1 LIETKLISRAVL
13 FGNPDRAS
21 VKLSPDGKRIS
32 YLAPD
37 DGYMNVFVA
46 PADRLEEA
54 TAVTH
59 DRVRGIRMYAW
70 AHDNR
75 HLLYMQ
81 DDGGDENWNVFV
93 VDLETGE
100 SRNLTP
106 FKEIAAHISGSSMDY
121 PGEILLSINNR
132 DPQLHDLYRVELAT
146 GELALVEENT
156 EGFAGYVSDIA
167 LLPRVAMRMDE
178 EGGEEVF
185 RKGSDGWQQI
195 GYVPS
200 DDGLTTH
207 PHGFKGA
214 SNIMYW
220 TDSRDRNT
228 GALVEYD
235 LETGE
240 STLLAS
246 DDKSDV
252 ADVMIHPTRREVEA
266 VAFTYKRKQWVV
278 LDDSVRGDLDFL
290 ATVAAGEVEVV
301 SRTDADDRWMVAYLL
316 DDGSVR
322 YYLYD
327 RPNKSAKFLF
337 SNRAELDDEPLVKMH
352 PEIVRA
358 RDGLEMVCYLSL
370 PAEST
375 PDGGNRP
382 VAPVPLVLYVHG
394 GPWARDHWGYD
405 PYHQLL
411 ANRGYA
417 VLSVNYRTSTGFGKE
432 FANAGKLEWGRDMQH
447 DLTDAVGWAVDEG
460 IADPAKVA
468 IMGGSY
474 GGYATLA
481 GLTMTPDLYACG
493 VDLVGP
499 SNLITL
505 LETVPPYWVPVLNMF
520 RTRMGDDRTEEGRAL
535 LIERSPLTHVEKI
548 KRPLLI
554 AQGANDPRV
563 KQAESDQIIEAMTT
577 REIPVTYVLF
587 PDEGHGFAR
596 PENRLAFTA
605 VAEAFLAANLGGR
618 FEPIGESFEG
628 SSVTVPV
635 GASEVCGVEEAL
647 AAQG

>member
-1 LIETKLISRAVL
+1 MTETKLISRAIL
-13 FGNPDRAS
+13 FGNPERAS
-21 VKLSPDGKRIS
+21 VRLSPDGSRIS
-32 YLAPD
+32 FLAPD
-37 DGYMNVFVA
+37 EGFLNVFIA
-46 PADRLEEA
+46 PRDRLDEA
-54 TAVTH
+54 KAVTH
-59 DRVRGIRMYAW
+59 DRSRGIRMYAW
-70 AHDNR
+70 AHDNQ

-81 DDGGDENWNVFV
+81 DDGGDENWNVFS
-93 VDLETGE
+93 VDLESGAA
-100 SRNLTP
+100 RNLTP
-106 FKEIAAHISGSSMDY
+106 FKEIAAHISGSSVDH

-146 GELALVEENT
+146 GELTLIEENT
-156 EGFAGYVSDIA
+156 DGFAGYVTDND
-167 LLPRVAMRMDE
+167 LVPRLAMRMDDQ
-178 EGGEEVF
+178 GGEEVF
-185 RKGSDGWQQI
+185 RKEGDVWSQI

-214 SNIMYW
+214 GSVMYW
-220 TDSRDRNT
+220 TDSRGRNT
-228 GALVEYD
+228 GAFMEYN

-240 STLLAS
+240 STLVAS
-246 DDKSDV
+246 DEKADV
-252 ADVMIHPTRREVEA
+252 SDVMIHPIRREAEA
-266 VAFTYKRKQWVV
+266 VAFTYDRKRWVV
-278 LDDSVRGDLDFL
+278 LDESVRGDLEFL
-290 ATVAAGEVEVV
+290 ATVADGEVEVV
-301 SRTDADDRWMVAYLL
+301 SRTQADDLWTAAYQL
-316 DDGSVR
+316 DDGPVR

-327 RPNKSAKFLF
+327 RANQSAEFLF
-337 SNRAELDDEPLVKMH
+337 SSRPELDGEPLVKMH
-352 PEIVRA
+352 SEIVRA
-358 RDGLEMVCYLSL
+358 RDGLDMVCYLSL

-375 PDGGNRP
+375 PQGGNRP
-382 VAPVPLVLYVHG
+382 VAPVPMILYVHG

-405 PYHQLL
+405 SYHQLL

-417 VLSVNYRTSTGFGKE
+417 VLSVNYRTSTGFGKD
-432 FANAGKLEWGRDMQH
+432 FANAGRLEWGRNMQN
-447 DLTDAVGWAVDEG
+447 DLTDAVAWAVDEG
-460 IADPAKVA
+460 IADSEKVA

-481 GLTMTPDLYACG
+481 GLTLTPDLYACG
-493 VDLVGP
+493 VDIVGP

-563 KQAESDQIIEAMTT
+563 KQSESDQIIEAMSA
-577 REIPVTYVLF
+577 RDIPVTYVLF

-618 FEPIGESFEG
+618 FEPVGESFKG
-628 SSVTVPV
+628 SSVSVPIGAGDV
-635 GASEVCGVEEAL
+635 GGVEEAL
-647 AAQG
+647 DAAG